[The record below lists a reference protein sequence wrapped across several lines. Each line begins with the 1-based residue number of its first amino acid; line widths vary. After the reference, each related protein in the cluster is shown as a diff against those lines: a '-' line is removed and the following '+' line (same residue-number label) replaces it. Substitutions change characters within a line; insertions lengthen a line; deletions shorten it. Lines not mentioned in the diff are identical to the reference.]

1 MWTWKWGPGSSK
13 LEWHLLPVFV
23 CSGAWLGCIGTRG
36 RREQRIISQSIF
48 LSAAVS
54 FIRISMVALSQ
65 RHLILRS
72 IIDLVQAAVAPE
84 NQMRVG
90 QCVGAVDRAFGH
102 WWSPSRH
109 VFLSVNF
116 CLEHT
121 YRFYFKML
129 AAILDI
135 WGGNCPCL
143 YVSLH
148 FQNL

>member
-1 MWTWKWGPGSSK
+1 MWTWKQGAGSSK
-13 LEWHLLPVFV
+13 LEWHLLPVLV

-54 FIRISMVALSQ
+54 FIRISMLALSQ

-72 IIDLVQAAVAPE
+72 IINLVQAAVAPE

-121 YRFYFKML
+121 YRFFLKCWLPYWIF
-129 AAILDI
+129 
-135 WGGNCPCL
+135 GGKICPCL
-143 YVSLH
+143 YVSLY
-148 FQNL
+148 F